1 MLAKALGENG
11 KQGRIAGRVQRDPPS
26 RSVRADRV
34 PTLPDAAAGRLVD
47 GCAPP
52 AAASS
57 PASAQAAADSAK
69 TGRTPATSSARCKTA
84 DAGTVA
90 ADVIRRTRARA
101 SIDREVSKISTRCT
115 TVILPAR
122 ALRRRD
128 RRPEIFAGG
137 EIVAFLRA
145 PRAAC
150 RVPRRSPCVMMTPAT
165 RRMLAAAG
173 HPVVAFRVAAHPPRH
188 QGQHTA
194 QLHPVDCAGPS
205 SAVCFSDSAA
215 SLGTTASLAGLRFA
229 SPSGCA
235 ARFYRHRHRLRR
247 QPAMV
252 SVGSKPIDVAVDMPR
267 VRPLETISG
276 LVRISTPTTLVGC
289 PALSKSLRAP
299 QASYSHQGSCHWRE
313 PGSAPRPSPQ
323 DNPASQ
329 RPNVQRN
336 SL

>member
-145 PRAAC
+145 PRAAEITM
-150 RVPRRSPCVMMTPAT
+150 RDDDTGDAPHARGRWSPRRCVPC
-165 RRMLAAAG
+165 RR
-173 HPVVAFRVAAHPPRH
+173 
-188 QGQHTA
+188 
-194 QLHPVDCAGPS
+194 S
-205 SAVCFSDSAA
+205 SASAP
-215 SLGTTASLAGLRFA
+215 GTAHGAA
-229 SPSGCA
+229 PSG
-235 ARFYRHRHRLRR
+235 RLRR
-247 QPAMV
+247 SFERSLLQRFR
-252 SVGSKPIDVAVDMPR
+252 GQLGDNREFGGLEIRVAV
-267 VRPLETISG
+267 G
-276 LVRISTPTTLVGC
+276 LRSPVLPAPTPVAATAGDGFG
-289 PALSKSLRAP
+289 R
-299 QASYSHQGSCHWRE
+299 
-313 PGSAPRPSPQ
+313 
-323 DNPASQ
+323 
-329 RPNVQRN
+329 
-336 SL
+336 